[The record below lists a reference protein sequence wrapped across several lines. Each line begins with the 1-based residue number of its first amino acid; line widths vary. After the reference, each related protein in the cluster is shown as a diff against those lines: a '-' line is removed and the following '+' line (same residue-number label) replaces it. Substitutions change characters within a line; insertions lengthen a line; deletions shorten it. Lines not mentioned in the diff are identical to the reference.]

1 MRTYKKEIL
10 MEQVFVTGH
19 RNPDTDSIVSAMSYT
34 ALQNA
39 LGERG
44 YTAARLGHLNDESK
58 RILDRFGFEA
68 PVYIK
73 DMRTQVLDLDYDTP
87 PALSAALTVSRGW
100 DILRNDATIAAIPVT
115 NEDGTLYGMLSS
127 GDVAGYDMQT
137 IEDPLVRDLPLFNLL
152 SVLEGRVLND
162 AGACVDT
169 LSGEVIFG
177 LPKGSEQMLFDHEN
191 YIAVCGDQ
199 PEVIRWALES
209 NIHCLILCEA
219 ELSPELRNLET
230 RTCIIST
237 PFSAYRAARLI
248 FQAIPIARICQTA
261 DLVTFHLSDYLD
273 DVREMVS
280 KSRYRC
286 YPILDEND
294 RVVGTLSRYHL
305 IKPRRKKVVLVD
317 HNEAAQSVP
326 GLDQVELLG
335 IIDHHR
341 LADIQSTNP
350 IFFRNEIVGSTT
362 TIVAEMYQEKGLMP
376 SKKMAGLMCAAI
388 LSDTVIF
395 KSPTATPRDRAI
407 AERLARIGGVDLEE
421 LGKFIFAASLGEG
434 KTAKDLMYTDF
445 KDFHIAGHYLGV
457 SQITCVDSV
466 SMLARKEEF
475 LAEMQ
480 KAKAEKDYDFMILM
494 LTDVLLEGTQIIFL
508 GDADI
513 ITQAFNVA
521 PKDGTLF
528 LPGVMSRKKQVIPM
542 LSALWG

>member
-1 MRTYKKEIL
+1 

-19 RNPDTDSIVSAMSYT
+19 RNPDTDSIVSAMSY
-34 ALQNA
+34 AGLRNA

-58 RILDRFGFEA
+58 RILERFGFEP
-68 PVYIK
+68 PVYVK

-87 PALSAALTVSRGW
+87 PALSAGLTVGRGW
-100 DILRNDATIAAIPVT
+100 NILRNDATITAIPVT
-115 NEDGTLYGMLSS
+115 NEDGSLFGMLSS
-127 GDVAGYDMQT
+127 GDVADYDMQT
-137 IEDPLVRDLPLFNLL
+137 IEDPMVREVPLFNLL
-152 SVLEGRVLND
+152 SILEGRVLNE
-162 AGACVDT
+162 AGSCVDT
-169 LSGEVIFG
+169 ISGEVVMAV
-177 LPKGSEQMLFDHEN
+177 PKGAEQQLFPHEN

-219 ELSPELRNLET
+219 ELSPELRALET

-237 PFSAYRAARLI
+237 PFTAYRAARLI
-248 FQAIPIARICQTA
+248 FQSIPIARICQSTN
-261 DLVTFHLSDYLD
+261 LVTFHLTDYLD
-273 DVREMVS
+273 DVREVVS
-280 KSRYRC
+280 KTRYRC
-286 YPILDEND
+286 YPILDESD

-305 IKPRRKKVVLVD
+305 LKPRRKKVVLVD

-341 LADIQSTNP
+341 LADIQSGNP

-388 LSDTVIF
+388 ISDTVIF
-395 KSPTATPRDRAI
+395 KSPTSTPRDRAI
-407 AERLARIGGVDLEE
+407 AERLARIAGLDLDE
-421 LGKFIFAASLGEG
+421 LGQFIFAASLGAG
-434 KTAKDLMYTDF
+434 KTARDLMYTDF

-475 LAEMQ
+475 LAEME
-480 KAKAEKDYDFMILM
+480 KAQAEKGYNFMILM

-508 GDADI
+508 GNADDI
-513 ITQAFNVA
+513 AQAFGVE

>member
-1 MRTYKKEIL
+1 
-10 MEQVFVTGH
+10 MEQIFVTGH
-19 RNPDTDSIVSAMSYT
+19 RNPDTDSIVSAMSYA
-34 ALQNA
+34 ALRNA

-58 RILDRFGFEA
+58 RILERFGFE
-68 PVYIK
+68 PPLFIK
-73 DMRTQVLDLDYDTP
+73 DMRTQIRDLDYDTP
-87 PALSAALTVSRGW
+87 PALNAALTVGRGW
-100 DILRNDATIAAIPVT
+100 NILHDDATIPAIPVT
-115 NEDGTLYGMLSS
+115 NEDGTLFGMLSS
-127 GDVAGYDMQT
+127 GDVANYDMQT
-137 IEDPLVRDLPLFNLL
+137 IEDPMVRDVPLFNLL
-152 SVLEGRVLND
+152 SVLEGRVLNE
-162 AGACVDT
+162 AGSCVDAI
-169 LSGEVIFG
+169 SGEVVLG
-177 LPKGSEQMLFDHEN
+177 LPKGAEQRLFDHEN

-219 ELSPELRNLET
+219 ELSAELRALAT

-237 PFSAYRAARLI
+237 PFTAYRAARLI
-248 FQAIPIARICQTA
+248 FQSIPIERICQSK
-261 DLVTFHLSDYLD
+261 DLVTFHLTDYLD
-273 DVREMVS
+273 DVREVVS

-286 YPILDEND
+286 YPILDEAD
-294 RVVGTLSRYHL
+294 KVVGTLSRYHL

-326 GLDQVELLG
+326 GLDQVEILG

-388 LSDTVIF
+388 ISDTVIF
-395 KSPTATPRDRAI
+395 KSPTSTARDRAI
-407 AERLARIGGVDLEE
+407 AERLARIAGLDLDE

-434 KTAKDLMYTDF
+434 KTARDLMYTDF
-445 KDFHIAGHYLGV
+445 KDFHIAGQYLGV

-466 SMLARKEEF
+466 SMLARKDEF
-475 LAEMQ
+475 LAEMERARQ
-480 KAKAEKDYDFMILM
+480 EKGYNFMILM
-494 LTDVLLEGTQIIFL
+494 LADVLLEGTQIIFL
-508 GDADI
+508 GNADDI
-513 ITQAFNVA
+513 AQAFGVE
-521 PKDGTLF
+521 PKGSTLF